1 MLETTTIAALTLDS
15 INVLHSG
22 AMWLG
27 REVTE
32 GEGGRF
38 SNWLRLCG
46 FDFVRTFAFK
56 PALPATSPAS
66 LLANVI
72 WPFSSQLPLAVPR

>member
-1 MLETTTIAALTLDS
+1 MLETTTIAAQTLDS

-22 AMWLG
+22 AMRLG

-32 GEGGRF
+32 GEGQRF

-46 FDFVRTFAFK
+46 FDFIRTFAFK
-56 PALPATSPAS
+56 PALPATSHAS
-66 LLANVI
+66 LLANGI
-72 WPFSSQLPLAVPR
+72 WPFSSQLPLAVAR